1 MSIYKAY
8 LAGLALV
15 FTSPATLAADALAIE
30 KSQTAINEDA
40 IIFTAPPRENPL
52 AGKAKYGPV
61 ADYLT
66 RVLNKK
72 VVYRHPGT
80 WGVYRTKMLKG
91 EYDIIFD
98 GPHFNSYRAE
108 KLKHNI
114 LVKIP
119 IRHEFVVIVKK
130 GKNRYNGIDQLAGRT
145 FCTHAPPN
153 LGTLTLLSQFPNPS
167 RQPAIINTKGWKNI
181 YNGVQSGKCTA
192 GILPIINL
200 RKYDAAGTHTSIVWK
215 NRALPN
221 QAFSAG
227 PRLSNKEQKKIA
239 LALVSSSASAA
250 TSKLRAAYRV
260 GKKFELATNQE
271 YVGVSEYLKNE
282 WGYY

>member
-1 MSIYKAY
+1 MSVNKLF
-8 LAGLALV
+8 LAGLFLALSAPVIYGAESSRKSRSIADNEVIV
-15 FTSPATLAADALAIE
+15 FA
-30 KSQTAINEDA
+30 
-40 IIFTAPPRENPL
+40 APPRENSA
-52 AGKAKYGPV
+52 AGEAKYGPV

-66 RVLNKK
+66 KVLKKK
-72 VVYRHPGT
+72 VVYKHPGT
-80 WGVYRTKMLKG
+80 WGVYRTEMLKG
-91 EYDIIFD
+91 KYDIVFD

-108 KLKHNI
+108 NLKHNI

-119 IRHEFVVIVKK
+119 VRHEFVVIVKK
-130 GKNRYNGIDQLAGRT
+130 GGRQFTDIDQLAGRT

-181 YNGVQSGKCTA
+181 FNGVQSGKCTA

-200 RKYDAAGTHTSIVWK
+200 RKYDAGSVMANIVWK

-227 PRLSNKEQKKIA
+227 PRLSNRDQRKIA
-239 LALVSSSASAA
+239 TALVSRNARNA
-250 TSKLRAAYRV
+250 TAKLRAAYRV
-260 GKKFELATNQE
+260 GDKFEMATNQE
-271 YVGVSEYLKNE
+271 YLGVSEYLKNE

>member
-1 MSIYKAY
+1 MSGYKFY
-8 LAGLALV
+8 LAGLSAVCISTVALGAESGDKLQMV
-15 FTSPATLAADALAIE
+15 S
-30 KSQTAINEDA
+30 EDT
-40 IIFTAPPRENPL
+40 IIFAAPPRENTA
-52 AGKAKYGPV
+52 AGEAKYGPV
-61 ADYLT
+61 AAYLT
-66 RVLNKK
+66 EVLNKK
-72 VVYRHPGT
+72 VIYRHPGT
-80 WGVYRTKMLKG
+80 WGVYRTEMLQGK
-91 EYDIIFD
+91 YDIVFD

-108 KLKHNI
+108 KLNHNI

-119 IRHEFVVIVKK
+119 VRHEFVVIAKK
-130 GKNRYNGIDQLAGRT
+130 GEKRFTDIDQLAGRT

-200 RKYDAAGTHTSIVWK
+200 RKYDAGGALATIVWK

-227 PRLSNKEQKKIA
+227 PRLTNAEQRKIA
-239 LALVSSSASAA
+239 IALVSINSREA

-260 GKKFELATNQE
+260 GEKFEMATNQE
-271 YVGVSEYLKNE
+271 YLGVSEYLKNE

>member
-1 MSIYKAY
+1 MSGYKFY
-8 LAGLALV
+8 LAGLSLVCIPPVALG
-15 FTSPATLAADALAIE
+15 AEAGN
-30 KSQTAINEDA
+30 KSQTINEDI
-40 IIFTAPPRENPL
+40 IIFAAPPRENT
-52 AGKAKYGPV
+52 AVGEAKYGPV
-61 ADYLT
+61 AAYLT
-66 RVLNKK
+66 KVLKKK
-72 VVYRHPGT
+72 VVYKHPGT
-80 WGVYRTKMLKG
+80 WGVYRTEMLEGK
-91 EYDIIFD
+91 YDIIFD

-119 IRHEFVVIVKK
+119 VHHEFVVIVKRGEK
-130 GKNRYNGIDQLAGRT
+130 RFTSIDQLAGRT

-200 RKYDAAGTHTSIVWK
+200 RKYDAGGILARVVWK

-227 PRLSNKEQKKIA
+227 PRLSSEEQRKIA
-239 LALVSSSASAA
+239 TALVSRDSRAA

-260 GKKFELATNQE
+260 GEKFEAATNQE
-271 YVGVSEYLKNE
+271 YLGVSEYLKNE